1 MQFLKSQR
9 KMKQMNLSTNVSGVI
24 PTLLLLLSPFS
35 RVRLC
40 VKKYLNLCCLEVNH
54 FQYKTQIGY
63 KEMMEKTFHINTIIK
78 LEWLY

>member
-40 VKKYLNLCCLEVNH
+40 A
-54 FQYKTQIGY
+54 TP
-63 KEMMEKTFHINTIIK
+63 
-78 LEWLY
+78 